1 MMTFPGELVLELTPL
16 NSYVL
21 LLSAKTD
28 IADDDLNNIS
38 DLISDV
44 KIAQIAFVFHF

>member
-28 IADDDLNNIS
+28 IADDDLNIS
-38 DLISDV
+38 DLTSDV